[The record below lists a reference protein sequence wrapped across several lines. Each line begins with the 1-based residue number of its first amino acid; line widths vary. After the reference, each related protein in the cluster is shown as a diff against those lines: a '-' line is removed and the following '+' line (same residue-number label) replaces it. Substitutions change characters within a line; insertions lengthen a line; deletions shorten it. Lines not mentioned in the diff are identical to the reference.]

1 MKLFFQTL
9 LLVFSLGVAHT
20 TTAQEQAYPHKLVRI
35 VVPNGAGGPT
45 DLIARIMAQKLSESM
60 GQTFIVE
67 NRLGAGGVVGTAAV
81 SRAPADGYTLLFSAS
96 GAMVITPHLNKKL
109 PYNGYMDFS
118 PIANAA
124 SASMLLVVGTN
135 TGIQSLNDL
144 IGQAKQKPGQINYST
159 AGIGTPPHLAAEIL
173 KSSTGID
180 VVHVPYKDVPQ
191 SHAALMSGEVTF
203 MFGQHNVANSVRTGK
218 VKILGITSLKRSSLL
233 PEVPTLSEVGVP
245 GFEVVPWYG
254 LFAPAKT
261 PDVIEQRMNAEL
273 QNLQNNTDYVE
284 RMKSLGFEIP
294 PTHSPADFNQ
304 FLSGEYSKWQNVITQ
319 AAIKGD

>member
-1 MKLFFQTL
+1 
-9 LLVFSLGVAHT
+9 
-20 TTAQEQAYPHKLVRI
+20 LVRI

-261 PDVIEQRMNAEL
+261 PDVIVQRLNAEL
-273 QNLQNNTDYVE
+273 QKLQNNKDYVE

>member
-9 LLVFSLGVAHT
+9 LLVFSLGFAYS

-124 SASMLLVVGTN
+124 SASMLLVVGTH

-191 SHAALMSGEVTF
+191 SHAALMSGEVAF

-233 PEVPTLSEVGVP
+233 PEVPTLSEGGVP

-261 PDVIEQRMNAEL
+261 PDVIVQRLNAEL
-273 QNLQNNTDYVE
+273 QKLKTTKIMLNE
-284 RMKSLGFEIP
+284 
-294 PTHSPADFNQ
+294 
-304 FLSGEYSKWQNVITQ
+304 
-319 AAIKGD
+319 